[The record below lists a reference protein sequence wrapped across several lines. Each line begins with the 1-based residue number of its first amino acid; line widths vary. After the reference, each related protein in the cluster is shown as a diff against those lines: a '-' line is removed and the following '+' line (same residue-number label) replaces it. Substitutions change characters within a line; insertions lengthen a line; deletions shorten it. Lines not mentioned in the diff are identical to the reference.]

1 MNQLIN
7 LHMSHLMRK
16 PTICICDNKGADQ
29 LHGYREADQRL
40 CFPTMDSA
48 IPFLSKVIVSKI
60 SSILPSPVAAC
71 AAGFVSD
78 LVGNHI
84 VGFLVSPVVNFEL
97 SHEKSLLTSDVTAN
111 MV

>member
-1 MNQLIN
+1 
-7 LHMSHLMRK
+7 MRK

-29 LHGYREADQRL
+29 LHGYREADQRF
-40 CFPTMDSA
+40 CFPSMDSA

-97 SHEKSLLTSDVTAN
+97 SYEKSLLTSDVTAN
-111 MV
+111 LV

>member
-1 MNQLIN
+1 
-7 LHMSHLMRK
+7 MRK

-29 LHGYREADQRL
+29 LRSYREADQRL
-40 CFPTMDSA
+40 CFPSMDSA
-48 IPFLSKVIVSKI
+48 FPSKVIVSKI

-84 VGFLVSPVVNFEL
+84 VGFLVSRVVNFEL